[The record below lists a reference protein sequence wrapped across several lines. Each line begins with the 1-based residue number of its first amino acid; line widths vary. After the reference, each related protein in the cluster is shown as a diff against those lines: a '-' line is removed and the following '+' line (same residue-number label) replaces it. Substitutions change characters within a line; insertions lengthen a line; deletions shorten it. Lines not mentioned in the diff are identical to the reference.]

1 VTRSAF
7 PFGEVS
13 SLLERDN
20 LPLPSGVLP
29 AGTVPIV
36 AVGAAPQHPSNTIL
50 VQTRRN
56 GGPATFLRAMPVDT
70 LSSQEGQQW
79 YQAAL
84 PALDA
89 GHCVDYRI
97 ELVRAGQRL
106 ATLPADGS
114 WLTVTGQPRPVAV
127 SDEQI
132 PAHSAEVPFSAPT
145 PLWAFDLTFFATLTA
160 RLRPEVI
167 GHTPEGY
174 RINFFIESGRVAGPS
189 IDAVLRPE
197 GGDWMC
203 IRPDGIGMV
212 DIRVT
217 YETADGALISDRAGG
232 IFDLGPDGYGK
243 VTAGQFTGTHPFYAT
258 PTFVT
263 AHPGWMWLNR
273 CQGFG
278 IGRVVM
284 EDLRVECDI
293 YLPQVLERCS
303 DG

>member
-1 VTRSAF
+1 VVPTAF
-7 PFGEVS
+7 PFREVS
-13 SLLERDN
+13 SLLERDG
-20 LPLPSGVLP
+20 LPLPAGVRP

-50 VQTRRN
+50 VQMRRD

-70 LSSQEGQQW
+70 LSQEGQQW

-89 GHCVDYRI
+89 GQCVDYRI

-114 WLTVTGQPRPVAV
+114 WLTVTGQPQPVAV
-127 SDEQI
+127 SAEQI
-132 PAHSAEVPFSAPT
+132 PGQPAGAPSSAAA

-160 RLRPEVI
+160 RLQPEVI
-167 GHTPEGY
+167 GQTPEGY
-174 RINFFIESGRVAGPS
+174 RINFYIKSGRVAGPR
-189 IDAVLRPE
+189 IDAVVRPE

-212 DIRVT
+212 DIRIT
-217 YETADGALISDRAGG
+217 YETADGALISDRSGG
-232 IFDLGPDGYGK
+232 TFDLGPNGYGK
-243 VTAGQFTGTHPFYAT
+243 VMAGQFTGAHPFYAT
-258 PTFVT
+258 PTFIT
-263 AHPGWMWLNR
+263 AHPSWMWLNR

-284 EDLRVECDI
+284 EELRVECDI
-293 YLPQVLERCS
+293 YLPQVLERRS

>member
-1 VTRSAF
+1 VARTAF
-7 PFGEVS
+7 PFREVS
-13 SLLERDN
+13 SLLERDG
-20 LPLPSGVLP
+20 LPLPTGVRP
-29 AGTVPIV
+29 TGTVPIV

-50 VQTRRN
+50 VQMRRD
-56 GGPATFLRAMPVDT
+56 GGPATFLRATPVDT
-70 LSSQEGQQW
+70 LSQEGQQW

-89 GHCVDYRI
+89 GQCVDYRI

-114 WLTVTGQPRPVAV
+114 WLTVTGQPQPVAV
-127 SDEQI
+127 PAEQI
-132 PAHSAEVPFSAPT
+132 PGQSADAPSSPAA

-160 RLRPEVI
+160 WLQPEVI
-167 GHTPEGY
+167 GQTPEGY
-174 RINFFIESGRVAGPS
+174 RIIFYIKSGRVAGPR
-189 IDAVLRPE
+189 IDAVVRPE

-212 DIRVT
+212 DIRIT
-217 YETADGALISDRAGG
+217 YETADGALISDRSGG

-243 VTAGQFTGTHPFYAT
+243 VMAGQFTGAHPFYAT
-258 PTFVT
+258 PTFIT
-263 AHPGWMWLNR
+263 AHPSWMWLNR

-284 EDLRVECDI
+284 EELRVECDI
-293 YLPQVLERCS
+293 YLPQVLERRT